1 MNTTNEILEACIFL
15 ADKNDAKVTV
25 NAVREY
31 RGYGSKSTIG
41 PVVALFNKNR
51 EMYQANAAPSGLKL
65 AAASALDKV
74 FIELKEKMTAEIDA
88 VLSSKEEMSTEHNS
102 ELYRRSQELSEGI
115 AEQSKLKDML
125 FHAQD
130 ALRLSQDE
138 LAKSVQF
145 GLDLKSVNSALEV
158 KLDSLEKS
166 LEKSILGYN
175 SETKRLNHNLNELN
189 VALALSEEK
198 NNHIAKEL
206 TEKTDMIK
214 ALNLSCRDA
223 AEKLEAKDKANGEA
237 LAILNKD
244 LSSADKALASTTSEL
259 LFSKNKLAI
268 SEDTL
273 QVLVAEIANV
283 KDAESACRD
292 SLQRQKVWFGLVLAK
307 LLRILKKKENSTALA
322 ISLVEDSLQAH
333 ETLQ

>member
-1 MNTTNEILEACIFL
+1 MNTTAEILEACIFL
-15 ADKNDAKVTV
+15 SDKGVAVTI
-25 NAVREY
+25 NSVREY
-31 RGYGSKSTIG
+31 RGSGSKSTIG

-51 EMYQANAAPSGLKL
+51 EMYQANAAPPGLKL
-65 AAASALDKV
+65 AAASALDKA
-74 FIELKEKMTAEIDA
+74 FIELKETMTAEIDA
-88 VLSSKEEMSTEHNS
+88 VLSSKQDLATAHNS
-102 ELYRRSQELSEGI
+102 ELHRRSQELSEGI
-115 AEQSKLKDML
+115 AEQSKLKDAL

-145 GLDLKSVNSALEV
+145 GMDLKSVNSALEE
-158 KLDSLEKS
+158 KLGLLEKS
-166 LEKSILGYN
+166 LEKSLLGYN

-198 NNHIAKEL
+198 KNHIAKEL

-214 ALNLSCRDA
+214 ALNLSCREA

-244 LSSADKALASTTSEL
+244 ISSADKALSSTASEL
-259 LFSKNKLAI
+259 LFSKDKLATC
-268 SEDTL
+268 EDTR
-273 QVLVAEIANV
+273 QVLLAEIASV
-283 KDAESACRD
+283 KDAESVCRD
-292 SLQRQKVWFGLVLAK
+292 SLQRQKVWFGLVLKK
-307 LLRILKKKENSTALA
+307 LLRVLKKKENSTALA